1 MVSCMILKGQCVV
14 EIPDNEILISG
25 IITWQVLGRYL
36 AGTWQVLGR
45 QNEGTTHISKGE
57 ITQKPAIPV
66 HCRNLGMHGTFAP
79 SQ

>member
-25 IITWQVLGRYL
+25 IITWQVLGR
-36 AGTWQVLGR
+36 

-57 ITQKPAIPV
+57 IT
-66 HCRNLGMHGTFAP
+66 
-79 SQ
+79 

>member
-25 IITWQVLGRYL
+25 IITWQVLGR
-36 AGTWQVLGR
+36 

-57 ITQKPAIPV
+57 LHKNQPV
-66 HCRNLGMHGTFAP
+66 LSTAGI
-79 SQ
+79 

>member
-1 MVSCMILKGQCVV
+1 MVSCMILKEQCVV
-14 EIPDNEILISG
+14 EIPDNQILISG
-25 IITWQVLGRYL
+25 II
-36 AGTWQVLGR
+36 TWQVLGR

-57 ITQKPAIPV
+57 ITQKPASPV

>member
-14 EIPDNEILISG
+14 EIPDNQILISG
-25 IITWQVLGRYL
+25 IITWQVLGR
-36 AGTWQVLGR
+36 R
-45 QNEGTTHISKGE
+45 NEGTTHISEGE
-57 ITQKPAIPV
+57 ITQKPASPV